1 MISPQMISGALD
13 IHGPKVVF
21 TIPFINVDITESVV
35 VGWLLII
42 AIAILCKYLT
52 HNLKVKPETKR
63 QVIAEYAVEFVNKS
77 VRDSMGEEYMC
88 YAPYIATLLVYA
100 ALGSLVSIIGL
111 RSITADVNVTI
122 SWALITFVLIVYT
135 RFKNKGFVGFFKTFT
150 EPVAVITPIN
160 IISEFATPVSM
171 AFRLFGNVAGGMVI
185 TGILY
190 MALGGL
196 SELLHLSFSIGGF
209 TVNIASIGIPG
220 ILSIYF
226 DLFVGCIQA
235 YIFATL
241 TMVNVAGAAD

>member
-1 MISPQMISGALD
+1 MISPQLINSALD

-35 VGWLLII
+35 VAWLLIVV
-42 AIAILCKYLT
+42 IAILCKFLT

-77 VRDSMGEEYMC
+77 VRDSMGERYMC
-88 YAPYIATLLVYA
+88 YAPYIATIIVYA
-100 ALGSLVSIIGL
+100 ALGSLVSVVGL

-122 SWALITFVLIVYT
+122 SWALITFVMIIYT
-135 RFKNKGFVGFFKTFT
+135 RFRAKGFIGFFKTFT

-190 MALGGL
+190 MALGAL
-196 SELLHLSFSIGGF
+196 SNLLHISFTIGGF
-209 TVNIASIGIPG
+209 TVNLASIGIPG

-226 DLFVGCIQA
+226 DLFVGCVQA

-241 TMVNVAGAAD
+241 TMVNVAGAAE

>member
-1 MISPQMISGALD
+1 MISPQLMNSALD

-35 VGWLLII
+35 VGWLLIVV
-42 AIAILCKYLT
+42 IAILCKFLT

-77 VRDSMGEEYMC
+77 VRTSMGEKYMV

-100 ALGSLVSIIGL
+100 ALGSLVSLIGL
-111 RSITADVNVTI
+111 RSMTADVNVTI
-122 SWALITFVLIVYT
+122 AWALITFVMIEYT
-135 RFKNKGFVGFFKTFT
+135 RFKNKGFLGFFKTFT

-160 IISEFATPVSM
+160 IISEVATPVSM

-185 TGILY
+185 TGIIY
-190 MALGGL
+190 MGLGGL
-196 SELLHLSFSIGGF
+196 SELLHISFAIGGF
-209 TVNIASIGIPG
+209 TINIASIGIPG

-226 DLFVGCIQA
+226 DLFVGCVQA

-241 TMVNVAGAAD
+241 TMVNVVGAAD